1 MTPRSSC
8 PGGGRSP
15 PRADNRR
22 LIYEIDNVTEI
33 AVGISRTSPWLGPS
47 GPHLQPAWVIF
58 GKHRRVNSGACRSPC
73 SVRRTRLLMKAAVI
87 LTAAFVKVTRPIEV

>member
-8 PGGGRSP
+8 PGGGRSSL
-15 PRADNRR
+15 RGANLR

-47 GPHLQPAWVIF
+47 GPQLQPAWVIF
-58 GKHRRVNSGACRSPC
+58 GKHRRINSGACRSAYAPM
-73 SVRRTRLLMKAAVI
+73 RYGLRLRSRNPFELARG
-87 LTAAFVKVTRPIEV
+87 TGRSR